1 MEEETTE
8 TNKTITTWEVE
19 GETLKEIITPT
30 EIEPTIITHDITK
43 AQEEITKINNAIA
56 IWEAKKAPLQAIVDK
71 YNEVKPVVEE
81 EVIKEVIKK

>member
-30 EIEPTIITHDITK
+30 EIEPNIILHDIKK
-43 AQEEITKINNAIA
+43 AQEEIAKIDSVIEQ
-56 IWEAKKAPLQAIVDK
+56 WEAKKAPLQLLVDK
-71 YNEVKPVVEE
+71 YNE
-81 EVIKEVIKK
+81 IA